1 MKILIVDD
9 EIGVQRL
16 FLQRFRKE
24 IKANSLTLY
33 FANSAK
39 EALGLLNQFGAS
51 DWMILSDINM
61 PNMSGLELLK
71 IIKQLY
77 PSILVYMLTAYDD
90 KENKEQANR
99 LGANGYL
106 TKPID
111 FAFLKQQL
119 NIPT

>member
-9 EIGVQRL
+9 EMSIQRL

-24 IKANSLTLY
+24 IKANILTLY

-39 EALGLLNQFGAS
+39 EALSLLNQFGQS

-71 IIKQLY
+71 IVKQLY
-77 PSILVYMLTAYDD
+77 PSIAVYMLTAYDD
-90 KENKEQANR
+90 NENREQANR
-99 LGANGYL
+99 LGASGYL
-106 TKPID
+106 TKPIN
-111 FAFLKQQL
+111 FSFLKQQL
-119 NIPT
+119 NIPV